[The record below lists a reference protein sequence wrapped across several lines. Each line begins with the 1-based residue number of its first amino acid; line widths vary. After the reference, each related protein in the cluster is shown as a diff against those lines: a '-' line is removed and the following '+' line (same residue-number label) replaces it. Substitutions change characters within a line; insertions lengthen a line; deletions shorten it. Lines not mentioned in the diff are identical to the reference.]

1 MEATTEKKIVGAR
14 KPTRLR
20 EAEAERHV
28 WMHTPA
34 SGITFEDVQK
44 PDYWS
49 HVAAQLRP
57 CARIEVISE
66 DMSWFGELLV
76 LDSDRL
82 WAKVAPLR
90 FVELASREV
99 PPEIAASGYEVAYK
113 GPEKKH
119 VVIRKSDKAIVQEGI
134 ARKADAEAW
143 VTEHLKTLAR

>member
-28 WMHTPA
+28 WTHTVPA
-34 SGITFEDVQK
+34 GITFEEVQR

-49 HVAAQLRP
+49 HVANLLRP
-57 CARIEVISE
+57 CSRIEVLSE
-66 DMSWFGELLV
+66 DMSWFAELIV
-76 LDSDRL
+76 LDADRL

-90 FVELASREV
+90 FVELASKDV
-99 PPEIAASGYEVAYK
+99 PAEIAASGYEVAYK

-119 VVIRKSDKAIVQEGI
+119 CVIRLSDKAIVQEGI
-134 ARKADAEAW
+134 AKKVDAEAW
-143 VTEHLKTLAR
+143 ITQHLQTIAR